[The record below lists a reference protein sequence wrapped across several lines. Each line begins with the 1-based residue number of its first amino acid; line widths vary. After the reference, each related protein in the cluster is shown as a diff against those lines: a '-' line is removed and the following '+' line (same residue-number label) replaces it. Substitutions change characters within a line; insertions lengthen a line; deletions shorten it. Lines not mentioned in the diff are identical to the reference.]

1 MLTCRQSLPGVR
13 CVSATRIDKPQQASS
28 IMIVFIG
35 KLHAATSEK
44 GTGGLHRYGLVYTRS
59 EGDSRKVIKRVHGK
73 VCHGSKLQ
81 AREFGQRLA
90 GNERRRLDWRDAPW
104 DGVERRRGE
113 RRTSPVSAVRR

>member
-1 MLTCRQSLPGVR
+1 
-13 CVSATRIDKPQQASS
+13 
-28 IMIVFIG
+28 MIVFIG

-44 GTGGLHRYGLVYTRS
+44 DIRILARPPAGASIRIIKKPDGTGGLHRYGLVYTRS